1 MTINRQQSARPA
13 IFCILFALF
22 GLLIA
27 CGGSTEQ
34 AAGKATPSKEA
45 SGSRGAV
52 TMKLIQ
58 FKPATLE
65 VAAGAEVA
73 WTQTDAGFHTV
84 TSGTVEQGTGGV
96 TPRPDGRFDSSRL
109 ATDQTFSFTFDE
121 PGAYPYYC
129 SIHPATM
136 RGEVR
141 VRG

>member
-1 MTINRQQSARPA
+1 ML
-13 IFCILFALF
+13 CALF
-22 GLLIA
+22 GLLVA
-27 CGGSTEQ
+27 CGGPRELV
-34 AAGKATPSKEA
+34 AGKGKPSKEA
-45 SGSRGAV
+45 SGSGAAV

-58 FKPATLE
+58 FKPATLQ

-84 TSGTVEQGTGGV
+84 TSGTVQQGTGGV
-96 TPRPDGRFDSSRL
+96 TPSPDGRFDSSRL

>member
-1 MTINRQQSARPA
+1 M
-13 IFCILFALF
+13 LFALF
-22 GLLIA
+22 GLLTA
-27 CGGSTEQ
+27 CGDSTEQ
-34 AAGKATPSKEA
+34 AAGKAKPSKET
-45 SGSRGAV
+45 SGSGGAV

-65 VAAGAEVA
+65 VAAGTEVA

-96 TPRPDGRFDSSRL
+96 TPRPDGKFDSSRL
-109 ATDQTFSFTFDE
+109 VTDQTFSFTFDE

-141 VRG
+141 VKG